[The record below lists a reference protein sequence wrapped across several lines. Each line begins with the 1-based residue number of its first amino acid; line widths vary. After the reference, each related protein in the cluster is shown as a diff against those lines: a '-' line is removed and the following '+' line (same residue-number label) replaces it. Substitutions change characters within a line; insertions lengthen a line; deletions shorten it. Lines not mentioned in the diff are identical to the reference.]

1 MTRRLLEVLRF
12 LVAGGTA
19 ALANWGS
26 RFGFSLYFDYEAAV
40 VLAFLV
46 GLTTGFILMRVWV
59 FESTTKPVA
68 RQATVYVLVNAL
80 ALVQTLAIS
89 VALARWLLPAIG
101 WHWQVEAVA
110 HAAGVAVPVFTS
122 YLLHKR
128 ATFR

>member
-1 MTRRLLEVLRF
+1 MTRRLFEVLRF
-12 LVAGGTA
+12 IVAGGAA

-26 RFGFSLYFDYEAAV
+26 RFAFSLYFNYEIAV

-59 FESTTKPVA
+59 FESTAKPMG

-80 ALVQTLAIS
+80 ALVQTLIIS
-89 VALARWLLPAIG
+89 IALARWLLPAIG
-101 WHWQVEAVA
+101 WHWQIEAVA

-122 YLLHKR
+122 YVLHKR